1 MSNNKIDTK
10 KVATKKVATKKVA
23 TKKVATK
30 KVATKKVATKKDGTK
45 IKLTLVKSLSGRLKA
60 HQACAKGLGIK
71 KIHRSIEVNNT
82 PENMGM
88 INKINYLLKIEKNNG
103 T

>member
-1 MSNNKIDTK
+1 MSNNKID
-10 KVATKKVATKKVA
+10 

>member
-1 MSNNKIDTK
+1 MSNNKID
-10 KVATKKVATKKVA
+10 TKKVA

>member
-1 MSNNKIDTK
+1 MSSNKIDTK
-10 KVATKKVATKKVA
+10 KDATKKVA

-30 KVATKKVATKKDGTK
+30 KVATKKVATKKDDTK